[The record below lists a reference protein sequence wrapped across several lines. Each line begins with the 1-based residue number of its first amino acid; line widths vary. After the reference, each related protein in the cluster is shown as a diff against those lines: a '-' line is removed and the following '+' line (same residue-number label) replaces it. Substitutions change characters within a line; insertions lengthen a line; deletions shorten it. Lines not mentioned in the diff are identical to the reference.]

1 MFADFAKWPLEV
13 LSLVSTESHC
23 RKPSPE
29 RCHGPPGPCGQ
40 AVWRPQTPLVPSGTM
55 LALVPFA
62 SATLGSLGPCACC
75 SLRKGP
81 VLASSPA
88 AHRSDRSPIAAVSR
102 NPPASPQQA
111 SRPSLGPHCGR
122 SFRSMR
128 HGCHLT
134 GRCMILSLKCDP
146 LPSGVKLPKSGE

>member
-62 SATLGSLGPCACC
+62 SATLGSLGPYACC

-88 AHRSDRSPIAAVSR
+88 CSS
-102 NPPASPQQA
+102 
-111 SRPSLGPHCGR
+111 
-122 SFRSMR
+122 SFRPQPDC
-128 HGCHLT
+128 G
-134 GRCMILSLKCDP
+134 SLK
-146 LPSGVKLPKSGE
+146 KSSCFAPTGQVAPVSALTAAAPFVACVMVVT